1 VPGASGSGCSHKPSQ
16 QWAMAWPPQSGQ
28 GMKSAASSRGA
39 AGPGSGSAAR
49 RIKPGRSVQRQV
61 AQSMALAPKCCLP
74 PRLLAS
80 MSAAIHRGV
89 IARSSD
95 SRTFRNAFGAARKK
109 VFL

>member
-1 VPGASGSGCSHKPSQ
+1 
-16 QWAMAWPPQSGQ
+16 MAAPPQSGQ
-28 GMKSAASSRGA
+28 GMKSAASSWAA
-39 AGPGSGSAAR
+39 AGAGSGLAGR
-49 RIKPGRSVQRQV
+49 RTKPGRSVQRQV
-61 AQSMALAPKCCLP
+61 SQSMALAPKV
-74 PRLLAS
+74 LAS

>member
-1 VPGASGSGCSHKPSQ
+1 
-16 QWAMAWPPQSGQ
+16 MAAPPQSGQ
-28 GMKSAASSRGA
+28 GMKSAASSRAA
-39 AGPGSGSAAR
+39 AGPGSGLTGR

-61 AQSMALAPKCCLP
+61 SQSMALAPI
-74 PRLLAS
+74 
-80 MSAAIHRGV
+80 SAAIHRGV

>member
-1 VPGASGSGCSHKPSQ
+1 
-16 QWAMAWPPQSGQ
+16 
-28 GMKSAASSRGA
+28 
-39 AGPGSGSAAR
+39 
-49 RIKPGRSVQRQV
+49 
-61 AQSMALAPKCCLP
+61 
-74 PRLLAS
+74 